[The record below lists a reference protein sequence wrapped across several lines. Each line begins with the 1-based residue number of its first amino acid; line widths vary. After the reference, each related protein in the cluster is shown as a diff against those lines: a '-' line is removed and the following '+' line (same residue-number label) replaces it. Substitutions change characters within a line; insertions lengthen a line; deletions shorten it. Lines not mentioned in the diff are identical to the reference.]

1 MDLGINDKVALVTAA
16 SQGIGKATAMALARE
31 GAKVAICARRL
42 AETEAAAK
50 EIAAATGAQVVPYVC
65 DLVDPAAIDGLV
77 KSVVERFGG
86 IDILVNNAGGP
97 PPGPID
103 RLTEADWRRAFEL
116 TLMSAVRATTAVLP
130 QMKARRW
137 GRIVIISSTSV
148 KQPIP
153 DLMLSNSLRLA
164 ALGWAKTLSTQ
175 VARDNILINTVGPGW
190 TRTDRIAQMVAAR
203 AAATSSTVGQTEA
216 AIGLEIPLGRLAN
229 PEEIADVVAFLCSDR
244 ASYVTGVMIPVDGG
258 IVQSPS

>member
-16 SQGIGKATAMALARE
+16 SQGIGKATALALARE
-31 GAKVAICARRL
+31 GAKVAICARR
-42 AETEAAAK
+42 APETEAAAK
-50 EIAAATGAQVVPYVC
+50 EIAALTGAQVVPYVC
-65 DLVDPAAIDGLV
+65 DLVDPGAIDGLV
-77 KSVVERFGG
+77 KAVGERFGG

-130 QMKARRW
+130 HMRSRRW
-137 GRIVIISSTSV
+137 GRVVIISSTSV

-164 ALGWAKTLSTQ
+164 ALGWAKTLSAQ

-203 AAATSSTVGQTEA
+203 AAATSSTVHQTEA
-216 AIGLEIPLGRLAN
+216 AIGLAN
-229 PEEIADVVAFLCSDR
+229 
-244 ASYVTGVMIPVDGG
+244 IPVAGRTMPDGSDSKLVNRG
-258 IVQSPS
+258 PDVWPASVW